1 MKFACIK
8 YAIAITL
15 IPTIAFVKLVKNSK
29 STDRD
34 YFNDDGSMR
43 IAIAVQNHRPNP
55 SGNTA
60 LDGPE
65 VMANGDIQKMLGD
78 IGAEVRMSTA

>member
-8 YAIAITL
+8 YAIAITF
-15 IPTIAFVKLVKNSK
+15 IPTIAFAQLVKK
-29 STDRD
+29 DKTTDRD

>member
-29 STDRD
+29 TTDRD

-43 IAIAVQNHRPNP
+43 IAIAVQNHRPNS

-65 VMANGDIQKMLGD
+65 VMANGGIQKMLGD